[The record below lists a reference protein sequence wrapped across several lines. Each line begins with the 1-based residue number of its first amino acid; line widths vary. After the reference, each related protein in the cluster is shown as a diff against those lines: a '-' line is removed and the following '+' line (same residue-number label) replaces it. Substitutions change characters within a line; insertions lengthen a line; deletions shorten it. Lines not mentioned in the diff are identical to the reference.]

1 MESIAISALQVKQK
15 LTPAFLSAAFFLYI
29 GDIVGTFNSGA
40 LPPLDPQ
47 QRYSIPEASAY
58 LRQSRSKTY
67 IDIGAGTLAIIK
79 DGKRTYIPGT
89 VIAERSRAQGNF

>member
-1 MESIAISALQVKQK
+1 MLGAIMDS
-15 LTPAFLSAAFFLYI
+15 T
-29 GDIVGTFNSGA
+29 NSGA

-47 QRYSIPEASAY
+47 QRYTIPEASAY

-67 IDIGAGTLAIIK
+67 LDIGAGTLTTIK

-89 VIAERSRAQGNF
+89 VIAERSRAQ

>member
-1 MESIAISALQVKQK
+1 MATL
-15 LTPAFLSAAFFLYI
+15 
-29 GDIVGTFNSGA
+29 GTGA

-47 QRYSIPEASAY
+47 QRYSILEASAY

-67 IDIGAGTLAIIK
+67 MDIGAGTLATIK

-89 VIAERSRAQGNF
+89 VIAERSRAQGDF

>member
-1 MESIAISALQVKQK
+1 MSK
-15 LTPAFLSAAFFLYI
+15 F
-29 GDIVGTFNSGA
+29 GNGG

-47 QRYSIPEASAY
+47 QRYSILEASAY

-67 IDIGAGTLAIIK
+67 MDIGAGTIVVIK

-89 VIAERSRAQGNF
+89 VIAERSRAPDNS

>member
-1 MESIAISALQVKQK
+1 M
-15 LTPAFLSAAFFLYI
+15 
-29 GDIVGTFNSGA
+29 GTKETGV
-40 LPPLDPQ
+40 LPPLDLQ

-67 IDIGAGTLAIIK
+67 MDIGAGTLAIIK

-89 VIAERSRAQGNF
+89 AIAERSRAQGNF

>member
-1 MESIAISALQVKQK
+1 MGK
-15 LTPAFLSAAFFLYI
+15 LEI
-29 GDIVGTFNSGA
+29 GV

-67 IDIGAGTLAIIK
+67 LDIGAGTIVVIK

-89 VIAERSRAQGNF
+89 VIAERSRAPDKS

>member
-1 MESIAISALQVKQK
+1 MATL
-15 LTPAFLSAAFFLYI
+15 
-29 GDIVGTFNSGA
+29 GTGA
-40 LPPLDPQ
+40 LAPLDPQ

-67 IDIGAGTLAIIK
+67 MDISAGTLVIIK

-89 VIAERSRAQGNF
+89 VIAERSRAHDNT

>member
-1 MESIAISALQVKQK
+1 MTLAYLGVAI
-15 LTPAFLSAAFFLYI
+15 FLPGEI
-29 GDIVGTFNSGA
+29 MGTLRLGA

-47 QRYSIPEASAY
+47 QRYTIPEASAY

-67 IDIGAGTLAIIK
+67 LDIGAGTLTTIK

-89 VIAERSRAQGNF
+89 VIAERSRAQ

>member
-1 MESIAISALQVKQK
+1 M
-15 LTPAFLSAAFFLYI
+15 
-29 GDIVGTFNSGA
+29 GTSGTAA

-67 IDIGAGTLAIIK
+67 MDIGAGTIVVIK

-89 VIAERSRAQGNF
+89 VIAERSRAPDNS

>member
-1 MESIAISALQVKQK
+1 MATL
-15 LTPAFLSAAFFLYI
+15 
-29 GDIVGTFNSGA
+29 GTGA

-47 QRYSIPEASAY
+47 QRYSILEASAY

-67 IDIGAGTLAIIK
+67 MDIRAGTLAIIK

-89 VIAERSRAQGNF
+89 VIAERSRAQGNS